1 MINYKRCSEVDLQKV
16 YDAFSIGFSDYIIKI
31 QMPKEAFL
39 ERFFGPEGNS
49 LETSFI
55 ALDNERPIGLVLG
68 GVKVYE
74 GIKTMRCGTMAIDPS
89 YRGLGIS
96 KELMKLHKKEAIKNG
111 CKQLFLEVIVGNDRA
126 INFYK
131 KTGYEKIYDLSYFS
145 GDNLKIIEQKLNNEV
160 DIKEINF
167 QKLKGF
173 SEKSSDV
180 HINWQNDIDY
190 IKKLKGQENYG
201 AYVNNELIA
210 VISANKNS
218 KINYLY
224 VTKEHRGKHIAASL
238 IKHAVI
244 QLDLDKLSIGLP
256 NNASLMGFLKKIGFS
271 RDNISQY
278 EMYCNL

>member
-31 QMPKEAFL
+31 EMPMDVFI
-39 ERFFGPEGNS
+39 ERFFGAEGNS

-89 YRGLGIS
+89 YRGLGVS
-96 KELMKLHKKEAIKNG
+96 KELMRLHRKEAIKKE

-131 KTGYEKIYDLSYFS
+131 KTGYEKIYDLYYFS
-145 GDNLKIIEQKLNNEV
+145 TDNLNIIEQKFNSEV

-167 QKLKGF
+167 QELKSF
-173 SEKSSDV
+173 SEKSIDV
-180 HINWQNDIDY
+180 HINWQNAMDY
-190 IKKLKGQENYG
+190 IEKLKGQKNYG
-201 AYVNNELIA
+201 VYFNNELVA
-210 VISANKNS
+210 VISANINS
-218 KINYLY
+218 KINYIY
-224 VTKEHRGKHIAASL
+224 VAKKYRGKNIAASL
-238 IKHAVI
+238 IRHAI
-244 QLDLDKLSIGLP
+244 MELNLSKLSIGLP
-256 NNASLMGFLKKIGFS
+256 NNASIIGFLKKIGFS